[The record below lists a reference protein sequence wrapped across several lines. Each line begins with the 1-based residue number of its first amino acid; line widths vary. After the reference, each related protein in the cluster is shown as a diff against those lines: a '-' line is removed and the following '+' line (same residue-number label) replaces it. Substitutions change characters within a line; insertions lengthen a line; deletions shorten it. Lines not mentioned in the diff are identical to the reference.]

1 MEYKTLRNSVTAIFV
16 SGLLSAC
23 GGAQVTAAC
32 TFPDSPSIEA
42 PGWICDEPVAGV
54 QVSAMG
60 SAAKSA
66 AGTSFMKTQAVT
78 SARVQLAQNAQVE
91 VSNMVKNYV
100 ETTGIGNSQT
110 VDKVSTS
117 VTKQITTQ
125 TLNGSRIYKSRTG
138 PSGTIYVLVGMDS
151 AAVSKTAK
159 SAITSSMGKDKALWQ
174 QFRSKKAQDDLADE
188 ISKMKAK

>member
-1 MEYKTLRNSVTAIFV
+1 MKKHILRLSFAAVLT

-23 GGAQVTAAC
+23 GGGQVTMAC

-42 PGWICDEPVAGV
+42 PGWICDEPVEGV
-54 QVSAMG
+54 EVSAMG
-60 SAAKSA
+60 SVAKSA

-78 SARVQLAQNAQVE
+78 AARVQLAQNMQVE

-100 ETTGIGNSQT
+100 ETTGIGDNQT

-117 VTKQITTQ
+117 VTKQITSQ
-125 TLNGSRIYKSRTG
+125 TLNGSRIYKTRTG
-138 PSGTIYVLVGMDS
+138 PSGTIYVLVGMDP
-151 AAVSKTAK
+151 AAVAKTAK
-159 SAITSSMGKDKALWQ
+159 TAITSSMGKDKALWQ
-174 QFRSKKAQDDLADE
+174 QFRSKKAQDELADE

>member
-1 MEYKTLRNSVTAIFV
+1 MKYRTLRLSLAAVVTA
-16 SGLLSAC
+16 GTLTAC
-23 GGAQVTAAC
+23 GGAKVVAC
-32 TFPDSPSIEA
+32 TFPNSPSIEA

-54 QVSAMG
+54 EVSAVG
-60 SAAKSA
+60 SAEKSA
-66 AGTSFMKTQAVT
+66 AGTSFMKTQAAT
-78 SARVQLAQNAQVE
+78 TARVQLAQNVQVE

-100 ETTGIGNSQT
+100 ETTGIGNGQT

-117 VTKQITTQ
+117 VTKQITSQ

-138 PSGTIYVLVGMDS
+138 PSGTIYVLVGMNS

-159 SAITSSMGKDKALWQ
+159 TAITSSMGKDKALWQ
-174 QFRSKKAQDDLADE
+174 QFRSKKAQDELADE

>member
-23 GGAQVTAAC
+23 GGAQVTIAC